1 MQLDMGNDFQ
11 RQLGLEQSK
20 MKERMSEY
28 EAAWDSAW
36 KCKDFDLVSMHFA
49 DDGLD
54 YSDYGLCYISCDMMA
69 LTSVNT
75 GVRELQMDKS
85 ALAASFNSMAPLIK
99 ETTINTTNILGA
111 VDFCIW
117 EYSFEFTLAEETSK
131 VPYRKGERV
140 RFLNATV
147 IEWNAQG
154 RIIKQHD
161 YGVWDKPSKA
171 GA

>member
-54 YSDYGLCYISCDMMA
+54 YSDY
-69 LTSVNT
+69 